1 MKNKSGKIGI
11 TKLVLINVAAITSLR
26 GLPSMATEGYALIFY
41 YVFAALV
48 FLIPLALIS
57 AELATGWPK
66 KGGVFAWVK
75 EAYGPK
81 WGFLA
86 IWLQWFQSAIWFP
99 ILLTFAASTI
109 AFLFNPDLASNK
121 WFVVAIILVTY
132 WAATFINFRGMK
144 SSSLISSLCV
154 IAGTLIPGAIIIIL
168 GIVWVAGGNPIAISG
183 AGKSFFPQFKNI
195 HTLVFLT
202 GVFMAFAGME
212 MSAVHTKDVDNPQK
226 NYPKAIM
233 IGSIIIVII
242 FILGSLA
249 ISFVLPAKDINL
261 TAGLMEAYRAFFQ
274 KFGVEWLTPIIAVM
288 IAFGAFGEAST
299 WIAGP
304 SKGLLTVAKM
314 GYMPKK
320 LQKTNKN
327 DVQVSILIMQGIIVT
342 VIALIILLMPT
353 VQSFFWLLTALSAQ
367 LYLIMYILMFAS
379 AIKLRIKEPDVKR
392 AYRVPGGKVVGMFI
406 IGSVG
411 IAASALTWVLGFV
424 PPTIKTGSTLFYES
438 FLIIGIIVACSIP
451 FFIMKMKKPSWKT
464 DDTETE
470 ENG

>member
-1 MKNKSGKIGI
+1 
-11 TKLVLINVAAITSLR
+11 
-26 GLPSMATEGYALIFY
+26 MATEGYALIFY

-183 AGKSFFPQFKNI
+183 AGKSLLSPVQK
-195 HTLVFLT
+195 HSHSGLPDRR
-202 GVFMAFAGME
+202 
-212 MSAVHTKDVDNPQK
+212 VHGIRGEWRCPPFTQRDVDNPQK

-249 ISFVLPAKDINL
+249 ISFVLPAKGINL

-274 KFGVEWLTPIIAVM
+274 NSMWNGSL
-288 IAFGAFGEAST
+288 
-299 WIAGP
+299 P
-304 SKGLLTVAKM
+304 S
-314 GYMPKK
+314 
-320 LQKTNKN
+320 
-327 DVQVSILIMQGIIVT
+327 S
-342 VIALIILLMPT
+342 
-353 VQSFFWLLTALSAQ
+353 Q
-367 LYLIMYILMFAS
+367 L
-379 AIKLRIKEPDVKR
+379 
-392 AYRVPGGKVVGMFI
+392 
-406 IGSVG
+406 
-411 IAASALTWVLGFV
+411 
-424 PPTIKTGSTLFYES
+424 
-438 FLIIGIIVACSIP
+438 
-451 FFIMKMKKPSWKT
+451 
-464 DDTETE
+464 
-470 ENG
+470 